1 MLPFCHRV
9 IQPVMAIVI
18 PLTIFHIAT
27 KGLVRKVETSSSF
40 IRASFIYGVMEAI
53 KASWPAGSMIQ
64 LPKCQAAGPEN
75 TAFTLPFNSVAET
88 RFIDILWAVPGMP
101 CVFIAAYITQGRN
114 YVDRRNFH
122 GRGSLGIRSNPWQFF
137 HGKRLS

>member
-27 KGLVRKVETSSSF
+27 KGLVSKGWNVVKFHQSVL
-40 IRASFIYGVMEAI
+40 YGVMEAI

-88 RFIDILWAVPGMP
+88 RFIDIL
-101 CVFIAAYITQGRN
+101 
-114 YVDRRNFH
+114 
-122 GRGSLGIRSNPWQFF
+122 
-137 HGKRLS
+137 